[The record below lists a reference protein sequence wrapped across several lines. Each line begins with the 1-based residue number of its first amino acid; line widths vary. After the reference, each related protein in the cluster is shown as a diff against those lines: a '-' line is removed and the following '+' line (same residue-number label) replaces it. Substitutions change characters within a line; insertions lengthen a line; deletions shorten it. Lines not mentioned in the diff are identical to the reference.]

1 MMLAGAAAF
10 ESAARDGLEWQH
22 HSDASDNSD
31 DIIGALALAGPVSQ
45 AARHPDSGGL
55 ADRSPSR
62 RSPVEPGGGAGRNPK
77 PKISCLVEPGSPSAA
92 RPGITRARAPLLQA
106 RASQ

>member
-62 RSPVEPGGGAGRNPK
+62 RSPVGPGGGAGRNPE
-77 PKISCLVEPGSPSAA
+77 PKMVEPGSPSVA